1 MAPIFG
7 RRAVRAMGRDPK
19 STPLLTVARCGR
31 MPALASCATVPPSRA
46 SSCSRSSRRSRCS
59 GDLIAAWSNEEIDW
73 AMLGSVAQMGAPSLA
88 NGHWFGVDE
97 LGRDLFARTVQ
108 GTRISLM
115 VGVVGALI
123 SVVVGTLYGATA
135 GYFGGRLDSVMMR
148 IVDVLMSVPY
158 MFVLIL
164 FMVVFGRSILM
175 LFVGIGLISWL
186 DMARIARGQTLSIRN
201 REFVEAAV
209 AMGVRPGRIIVRH
222 VVPNL
227 LGVVI
232 VYATL
237 LVPSMIIYE
246 SFISFL
252 GLGVQEPATSWGALI
267 NAGASQMQYGTLWQL
282 LFPLF
287 FFVVTPVLLLLSGRR
302 AARRARP
309 QGSLRH
315 GPVAGARPRRVLR
328 DRRRHGPRRQRRR
341 PDRAG
346 RPVAGRRGRE
356 RFRQEP
362 DHVRHHGVA
371 GPQRHRHRLCG
382 IRRHRAHRPR
392 RGRVQPDSRQPHR
405 HGLSGSDDLAEPVH
419 ANFGPE

>member
-1 MAPIFG
+1 MVGSEIDAAPDG
-7 RRAVRAMGRDPK
+7 RSLWQDARARFLRNRAA
-19 STPLLTVARCGR
+19 VASLVVL
-31 MPALASCATVPPSRA
+31 ALVAAFA
-46 SSCSRSSRRSRCS
+46 LF

-73 AMLGSVAQMGAPSLA
+73 AMLGNVAQIGAPSLA

-135 GYFGGRLDSVMMR
+135 GYFGGRLDSMMMR

-287 FFVVTPVLLLLSGRR
+287 FFVVTLFSFFFLGD
-302 AARRARP
+302 
-309 QGSLRH
+309 G
-315 GPVAGARPRRVLR
+315 LR
-328 DRRRHGPRRQRRR
+328 DALDPK
-341 PDRAG
+341 DR
-346 RPVAGRRGRE
+346 
-356 RFRQEP
+356 
-362 DHVRHHGVA
+362 
-371 GPQRHRHRLCG
+371 
-382 IRRHRAHRPR
+382 
-392 RGRVQPDSRQPHR
+392 
-405 HGLSGSDDLAEPVH
+405 
-419 ANFGPE
+419 